1 MQAKIFKL
9 TWRSLRCLSRVVIS
23 LLMCKSHDERA
34 TKYELKMLLFSDIE
48 SIQGCDKEE
57 RMKLDETDGNDAYPV
72 ATYTWLENQRMRKFS
87 SKIVNF

>member
-9 TWRSLRCLSRVVIS
+9 TWRSLRCLSRVVIF

-57 RMKLDETDGNDAYPV
+57 TDGNDVYPV

>member
-9 TWRSLRCLSRVVIS
+9 TWRSLRCLSRVVIF

-57 RMKLDETDGNDAYPV
+57 TDGNDAYPV